1 MMSETKQPT
10 MSRRAREAQPF
21 RAMVFGERADEMIA
35 RSISVIKLS
44 LGEPDFGAPP
54 AVRDAMREQ
63 YDGRALPYTAALG
76 LPELRRAI
84 ADFYHERHHVDID
97 PRRIVITAGGSAALL
112 LATALT
118 VDPGDEVIVADPS
131 YPCNRELIRSFE
143 GVVVDVPTS
152 AATRFHLN
160 AELVDR
166 AWSERTKAVMVT
178 SPSNPTGTTID
189 FDVLKGVCDLARFR
203 GAWRI
208 IDETYLDLAD
218 REPDGS
224 EVRSALLA
232 DPDAIICNSFSKF
245 FGMTG
250 WRLGWA
256 VVPEYTI
263 EAVDDLATNYYLC
276 AHTPT
281 QHAAL
286 ACFTPESLAVCEER
300 RQELLARRRIV
311 VSGLERIGLPLEV
324 VPNGAFYA
332 YFSVAGTGLDAWTFC
347 ERALEEAHVALTPG
361 RDFGPA
367 TADTHVRLSY
377 AASRE
382 ALTEGLSRLG
392 KFVASLRWFSD
403 NRGRPWVEHRAH
415 AAAAPVI
422 Q

>member
-382 ALTEGLSRLG
+382 ALTEGLSRFG
-392 KFVASLRWFSD
+392 KFVASLR
-403 NRGRPWVEHRAH
+403 
-415 AAAAPVI
+415 
-422 Q
+422 

>member
-152 AATRFHLN
+152 VATRFHLN

-392 KFVASLRWFSD
+392 KFVASLR
-403 NRGRPWVEHRAH
+403 
-415 AAAAPVI
+415 
-422 Q
+422 

>member
-84 ADFYHERHHVDID
+84 ADVYHERHHVDID

-392 KFVASLRWFSD
+392 KFVASLR
-403 NRGRPWVEHRAH
+403 
-415 AAAAPVI
+415 
-422 Q
+422 

>member
-1 MMSETKQPT
+1 MENVENGVQPQL
-10 MSRRAREAQPF
+10 SKRAQIANPF
-21 RAMVFGERADEMIA
+21 RAMVFGAMADEMIA
-35 RSISVIKLS
+35 NGTDVVKLS

-63 YDGRALPYTAALG
+63 YDGRPLPYTAAMG
-76 LPELRRAI
+76 LPELRQAI
-84 ADFYHERHHVDID
+84 SDFYKERHHVDVD
-97 PRRIVITAGGSAALL
+97 PKRIAITAGGSTALL
-112 LATALT
+112 LSAALT
-118 VDPGDEVIVADPS
+118 VNDDDEVLIADPS

-392 KFVASLRWFSD
+392 KFVASLR
-403 NRGRPWVEHRAH
+403 
-415 AAAAPVI
+415 
-422 Q
+422 

>member
-10 MSRRAREAQPF
+10 MSRRARETQPF

-392 KFVASLRWFSD
+392 KFVASLR
-403 NRGRPWVEHRAH
+403 
-415 AAAAPVI
+415 
-422 Q
+422 

>member
-21 RAMVFGERADEMIA
+21 QAMVFGERADEMIA

-392 KFVASLRWFSD
+392 KFVASLR
-403 NRGRPWVEHRAH
+403 
-415 AAAAPVI
+415 
-422 Q
+422 

>member
-300 RQELLARRRIV
+300 RQELLERRRIV
-311 VSGLERIGLPLEV
+311 VDGLAEIGLPLEV
-324 VPNGAFYA
+324 EPNGAFYA

-392 KFVASLRWFSD
+392 KFVASLR
-403 NRGRPWVEHRAH
+403 
-415 AAAAPVI
+415 
-422 Q
+422 

>member
-152 AATRFHLN
+152 AATRFYLN

-392 KFVASLRWFSD
+392 KFVASLR
-403 NRGRPWVEHRAH
+403 
-415 AAAAPVI
+415 
-422 Q
+422 

>member
-10 MSRRAREAQPF
+10 MSRRACEAQPF

-131 YPCNRELIRSFE
+131 YPCNRELIHSFE

-392 KFVASLRWFSD
+392 KFVASLR
-403 NRGRPWVEHRAH
+403 
-415 AAAAPVI
+415 
-422 Q
+422 

>member
-84 ADFYHERHHVDID
+84 ADFYHERHHDDID

-392 KFVASLRWFSD
+392 KFVASLR
-403 NRGRPWVEHRAH
+403 
-415 AAAAPVI
+415 
-422 Q
+422 

>member
-224 EVRSALLA
+224 EVRFALLA

-392 KFVASLRWFSD
+392 KFVASLR
-403 NRGRPWVEHRAH
+403 
-415 AAAAPVI
+415 
-422 Q
+422 

>member
-1 MMSETKQPT
+1 MMSETKRPT

-44 LGEPDFGAPP
+44 LGESDFGAPP

-382 ALTEGLSRLG
+382 ALTEGAVPARKVRRL
-392 KFVASLRWFSD
+392 AAMILR
-403 NRGRPWVEHRAH
+403 
-415 AAAAPVI
+415 
-422 Q
+422 

>member
-21 RAMVFGERADEMIA
+21 RAMVFGERTDEMIA

-84 ADFYHERHHVDID
+84 ADSYHERHHVDID

-392 KFVASLRWFSD
+392 KFVASLR
-403 NRGRPWVEHRAH
+403 
-415 AAAAPVI
+415 
-422 Q
+422 